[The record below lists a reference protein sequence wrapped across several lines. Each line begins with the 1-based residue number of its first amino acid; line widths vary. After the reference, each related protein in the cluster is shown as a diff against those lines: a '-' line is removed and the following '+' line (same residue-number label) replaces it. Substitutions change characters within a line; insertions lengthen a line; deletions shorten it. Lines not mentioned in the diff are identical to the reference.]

1 MQSVAW
7 TLHGLDSGA
16 PLLTLVTIIHDD
28 DDAYVFD
35 FFLSAMRISIMV
47 LIFQWSATV
56 QEPMSGRQW
65 QLCMNPGA
73 FTH

>member
-7 TLHGLDSGA
+7 ILRGLDSGA
-16 PLLTLVTIIHDD
+16 PLLTLVTTIHDD
-28 DDAYVFD
+28 DDVFD
-35 FFLSAMRISIMV
+35 FFLSAIRISIMV

-65 QLCMNPGA
+65 QLCMNLGP